1 MARSRRKAPPT
12 PAPPPSPATTPNSA
26 KRKTPTTRNVV
37 KTLGARNKNK
47 SPSPAKTPNSV
58 KRNSPPKTPNSVKR
72 KTPTKMNVVKTR
84 GKTVNELINQAK
96 KQFPNPSNKLVQVAK
111 KTAQM
116 VKRLDKMKS
125 FYTLIVILFAIR
137 YYMQFPSEWGEMG
150 ANFVF
155 SKLGT
160 RPQGRIYY
168 WETGLAKKGL
178 QFREIITKA
187 FGRADKSIYERVFD
201 FIGEEIPLSGQSI
214 SAALLQ
220 VVVYLTVYLAAFLP
234 HKYDE
239 TLLTQF
245 QIIFSAIYYRR
256 KVITREINKIGND
269 KSKREKESINRLA
282 QILNQTLKLGQNT
295 GTRRKTPLRL
305 GNSNRSRN

>member
-1 MARSRRKAPPT
+1 MAKSRSRRKAPP

-37 KTLGARNKNK
+37 NTLGARNKNK
-47 SPSPAKTPNSV
+47 SPSPAKTPNSA
-58 KRNSPPKTPNSVKR
+58 KR
-72 KTPTKMNVVKTR
+72 KTPTKTNVVKTLGAK
-84 GKTVNELINQAK
+84 GKTVDELINQAK

-125 FYTLIVILFAIR
+125 FYTLIVILFVIR

-155 SKLGT
+155 SKLGP

-168 WETGLAKKGL
+168 WEKGLAKKSL

-187 FGRADKSIYERVFD
+187 FGGANRSTYEKIFD
-201 FIGEEIPLSGQSI
+201 FIGGEIPLLGQSI
-214 SAALLQ
+214 SGALLQ
-220 VVVYLTVYLAAFLP
+220 FVVYLTVYLAAFLP
-234 HKYDE
+234 HKYDAN
-239 TLLTQF
+239 LLTQF
-245 QIIFSAIYYRR
+245 QIIFLALYHRLR
-256 KVITREINKIGND
+256 TITPLINKIGND
-269 KSKREKESINRLA
+269 KSKREKESINKLA
-282 QILNQTLKLGQNT
+282 KILNQTLKLGQNT